1 MISSAPDTPNAS
13 SAPDPAPAGPSDA
26 PSAGTGEPAGP
37 PTDTGFKPGK
47 HSRSQTSGEEIAY
60 SVTLGLGSV
69 FGMAALIAML
79 YVAIAG
85 SRSAILIVS
94 LAVYGTSLFLLY
106 MASTLYHALT
116 HHTAKRVFQILDH
129 SSIYL
134 LIAGTYTPFCL
145 AIGGWQGV
153 ALVAVEWVLAITG
166 IVFEAVWHSRPG
178 WLTAIVYIAMGWL
191 AIFVIGPVAAALP
204 SAGVWLLVAGG
215 LAYTIGVIF
224 YAMRNV
230 RYMHSV
236 WHLFVLAGSILQFLA
251 VLLYII
257 PKG

>member
-1 MISSAPDTPNAS
+1 MTSTDPDQDQAPGSVAAGGAGASPGRRTRAGDTRA
-13 SAPDPAPAGPSDA
+13 ATKFA
-26 PSAGTGEPAGP
+26 
-37 PTDTGFKPGK
+37 PGK
-47 HSRSQTSGEEIAY
+47 RSRPQTTGEEIAN
-60 SVTLGLGSV
+60 SITHGLGAV
-69 FGMAALIAML
+69 FGMAALLAMV
-79 YVAIAG
+79 YVAIIG
-85 SRSAILIVS
+85 SRSLVLIVS

-116 HHTAKRVFQILDH
+116 HRTAKRVFQILDH

-145 AIGGWQGV
+145 
-153 ALVAVEWVLAITG
+153 VAVQGWAGIALFLVEWTLAVIG

-191 AIFVIGPVAAALP
+191 ALFVIGPVAAALP
-204 SAGVWLLVAGG
+204 PAGIRLLVAGG
-215 LAYTIGVIF
+215 LAYTVGVIF

-230 RYMHSV
+230 PYMHSV
-236 WHLFVLAGSILQFLA
+236 WHLFVLVGSILHFLA

-257 PKG
+257 PMG

>member
-1 MISSAPDTPNAS
+1 M
-13 SAPDPAPAGPSDA
+13 
-26 PSAGTGEPAGP
+26 
-37 PTDTGFKPGK
+37 PG
-47 HSRSQTSGEEIAY
+47 RGQTTGEEIAN
-60 SVTLGLGSV
+60 SVTHGLGAV
-69 FGMAALIAML
+69 FGMSALVAML

-85 SRSAILIVS
+85 SRSVILIVS
-94 LAVYGTSLFLLY
+94 LAVYGMSLFLLY

-116 HHTAKRVFQILDH
+116 HRTAKRVFQILDH

-145 AIGGWQGV
+145 VAIKGWQGV
-153 ALVAVEWVLAITG
+153 ALFCVEWVLAITG

-191 AIFVIGPVAAALP
+191 AVFVIGPVAAALP
-204 SAGVWLLVAGG
+204 PAGIWLLVGGG

-230 RYMHSV
+230 RYMHAV
-236 WHLFVLAGSILQFLA
+236 WHLFVLVGSIMHFLA
-251 VLLYII
+251 VLLYIV
-257 PKG
+257 PQG

>member
-1 MISSAPDTPNAS
+1 MTTPATGR
-13 SAPDPAPAGPSDA
+13 DPR
-26 PSAGTGEPAGP
+26 P
-37 PTDTGFKPGK
+37 PKPGFKASK
-47 HSRSQTSGEEIAY
+47 KSRPQTTGEEIANA
-60 SVTLGLGSV
+60 VTHGLGAV

-79 YVAIAG
+79 WVAIAG
-85 SRSAILIVS
+85 SRSAILIAS

-145 AIGGWQGV
+145 AVGGWQGI
-153 ALVAVEWVLAITG
+153 ALAAVEWVLAITG

-178 WLTAIVYIAMGWL
+178 WLTAIVYVAMGWL
-191 AIFVIGPVAAALP
+191 AIFVIQPIVAHLP
-204 SAGVWLLVAGG
+204 PAGVWLLVAGG
-215 LAYTIGVIF
+215 LSYTIGVAF

-230 RYMHSV
+230 RYMHAV

-251 VLLYII
+251 VLFYII
-257 PKG
+257 PMG